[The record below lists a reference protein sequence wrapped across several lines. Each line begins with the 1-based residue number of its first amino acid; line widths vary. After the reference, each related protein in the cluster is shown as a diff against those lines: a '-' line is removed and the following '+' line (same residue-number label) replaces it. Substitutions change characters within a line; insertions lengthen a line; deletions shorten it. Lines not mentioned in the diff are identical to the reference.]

1 MLHILRYTPLG
12 ISLLSPTS
20 SQNWEPATI
29 QPYLYT
35 PPRQHCTL
43 LLQHLTPIGLVASVA
58 SRHLVILLGSPRL
71 PTLLYR

>member
-1 MLHILRYTPLG
+1 MLHILRYTPFG

-20 SQNWEPATI
+20 SQNWDTATI

-43 LLQHLTPIGLVASVA
+43 LHLTPIGLVASVA
-58 SRHLVILLGSPRL
+58 SRHLVILLGSPHL